1 MVKVG
6 TISSRGRRH
15 RAGAT
20 PPSGNGVPL
29 AMRISTTRFGRIDVD
44 AADVIRFPS
53 GLPGL
58 EGCREWAL
66 LADATND
73 ALGWLQ
79 STTRGDVALA
89 VVSPRRFVPGYQIR
103 IPRSE
108 LSPLAITDLRQAQ
121 VVVVVGSNGRTLT
134 LNLKA
139 PIVINLEAR
148 TGRQVVASGEL
159 PLQYELSGTTPG
171 MKKSA

>member
-1 MVKVG
+1 
-6 TISSRGRRH
+6 
-15 RAGAT
+15 
-20 PPSGNGVPL
+20 
-29 AMRISTTRFGRIDVD
+29 MRINTTRFGRIDVD
-44 AADVIRFPS
+44 TADVIHFAS

-58 EGCREWAL
+58 EDCREWAL

-89 VVSPRRFVPGYQIR
+89 VVSPRRFVPDYQVR

-108 LSPLAITDLRQAQ
+108 LTPLAIGDIRQAQ
-121 VVVVVGSNGRTLT
+121 VVVVVGTNGTTLT

-159 PLQYELSGTTPG
+159 PLQYELNPERPPL
-171 MKKSA
+171 KKSA

>member
-1 MVKVG
+1 
-6 TISSRGRRH
+6 
-15 RAGAT
+15 
-20 PPSGNGVPL
+20 
-29 AMRISTTRFGRIDVD
+29 MRISTSRFGRIDVD
-44 AADVIRFPS
+44 AGDIIRFPS

-58 EGCREWAL
+58 EDCREWAL
-66 LADATND
+66 LADSTND

-79 STTRGDVALA
+79 CMTRGDVALA
-89 VVSPRRFVPGYQIR
+89 VVSPRRFVPDYQVR

-108 LSPLAITDLRQAQ
+108 LTPLAISDIRQAQ
-121 VVVVVGSNGRTLT
+121 VVVVVGTTGTDLT

-159 PLQYELSGTTPG
+159 PLHHELTTNRQPLR
-171 MKKSA
+171 KSA

>member
-1 MVKVG
+1 MG
-6 TISSRGRRH
+6 TGERPADA
-15 RAGAT
+15 AGAARIVQ
-20 PPSGNGVPL
+20 GKGVP
-29 AMRISTTRFGRIDVD
+29 ATMRINTCRFGRIDVE
-44 AADVIRFPS
+44 AADLIRFPG

-58 EGCREWAL
+58 EDCREWAL
-66 LADATND
+66 LADSTND

-89 VVSPRRFVPGYQIR
+89 VVSPRRFVPDYQVR

-108 LSPLAITDLRQAQ
+108 LTPLAITDIRQAQ
-121 VVVVVGSNGRTLT
+121 VVVVVGTNDTTLT

-159 PLQYELSGTTPG
+159 PLQYELSPNRTDL
-171 MKKSA
+171 KKSA

>member
-1 MVKVG
+1 
-6 TISSRGRRH
+6 
-15 RAGAT
+15 
-20 PPSGNGVPL
+20 
-29 AMRISTTRFGRIDVD
+29 MRINTTRFGRIDVD
-44 AADVIRFPS
+44 PADVLTFPS

-58 EGCREWAL
+58 EDCREWAL

-79 STTRGDVALA
+79 STTRGDVAMA
-89 VVSPRRFVPGYQIR
+89 VVSPRRFVPDYQVR

-108 LSPLAITDLRQAQ
+108 LTPLAIADIRQAQ
-121 VVVVVGSNGRTLT
+121 VVLVVSRNSTSLT

-148 TGRQVVASGEL
+148 TGRQVVASGDL
-159 PLQYELSGTTPG
+159 SMQYELTTRQPTL
-171 MKKSA
+171 KKSA

>member
-1 MVKVG
+1 
-6 TISSRGRRH
+6 
-15 RAGAT
+15 
-20 PPSGNGVPL
+20 
-29 AMRISTTRFGRIDVD
+29 MRINTTRFGRIDIE
-44 AADVIRFPS
+44 AGDVIRFMS

-58 EGCREWAL
+58 EDCREWAL
-66 LADATND
+66 LADAAND

-79 STTRGDVALA
+79 STSRGDVALA
-89 VVSPRRFVPGYQIR
+89 VVSPRRFVPDYQVR

-108 LSPLAITDLRQAQ
+108 LTPLAISDIRHAQ
-121 VVVVVGSNGRTLT
+121 VVVVVGQNGTGLT

-159 PLQYELSGTTPG
+159 PLQYELTTSRPPL
-171 MKKSA
+171 KKSA

>member
-1 MVKVG
+1 M
-6 TISSRGRRH
+6 
-15 RAGAT
+15 
-20 PPSGNGVPL
+20 
-29 AMRISTTRFGRIDVD
+29 MRITTSRFGRIDV
-44 AADVIRFPS
+44 AAGDVLHFPS

-58 EGCREWAL
+58 EDCRSWAL

-89 VVSPRRFVPGYQIR
+89 VVSPRRFVPDYQVR

-108 LSPLAITDLRQAQ
+108 LTPLALGDMRQAQ
-121 VVVVVGSNGRTLT
+121 VVVVVGTNGTTLT

-139 PIVINLEAR
+139 PIVINLETR

-159 PLQYELSGTTPG
+159 ALDYELSHDRPRF
-171 MKKSA
+171 KKSA

>member
-1 MVKVG
+1 
-6 TISSRGRRH
+6 
-15 RAGAT
+15 
-20 PPSGNGVPL
+20 
-29 AMRISTTRFGRIDVD
+29 MRINTTRFGRIDVD
-44 AADVIRFPS
+44 AGDILRFPS

-58 EGCREWAL
+58 EDCREWAL
-66 LADATND
+66 LADAGND

-89 VVSPRRFVPGYQIR
+89 VVSPRRFVPDYQVR

-108 LSPLAITDLRQAQ
+108 LTPLQLADMRQAQ
-121 VVVVVGSNGRTLT
+121 VVVVVGRNGTALT

-159 PLQYELSGTTPG
+159 PLQYALTTERPPL
-171 MKKSA
+171 KKSA

>member
-1 MVKVG
+1 
-6 TISSRGRRH
+6 
-15 RAGAT
+15 
-20 PPSGNGVPL
+20 
-29 AMRISTTRFGRIDVD
+29 MRINTSRFGRIDV
-44 AADVIRFPS
+44 AAGDVIRFPS

-58 EGCREWAL
+58 EDCREWAL

-79 STTRGDVALA
+79 STTRGDVAMA
-89 VVSPRRFVPGYQIR
+89 VVSPRRFVPDYQVR

-108 LSPLAITDLRQAQ
+108 LTPIDISDIRQAQ
-121 VVVVVGSNGRTLT
+121 IVVVVGTTGTALT

-139 PIVINLEAR
+139 PIVINLEGR

-159 PLQYELSGTTPG
+159 PLQYELTSIRPPL
-171 MKKSA
+171 KKSA

>member
-1 MVKVG
+1 
-6 TISSRGRRH
+6 
-15 RAGAT
+15 
-20 PPSGNGVPL
+20 
-29 AMRISTTRFGRIDVD
+29 MRINTTRFGRIDVD
-44 AADVIRFPS
+44 QADLLRFPS

-58 EGCREWAL
+58 EDCREWAL
-66 LADATND
+66 LADAEND

-89 VVSPRRFVPGYQIR
+89 VVSPRRFVPDYQVR

-108 LSPLAITDLRQAQ
+108 LSPLALADMRHAQ
-121 VVVVVGSNGRTLT
+121 VVVVVGKIGTGLT

-148 TGRQVVASGEL
+148 TGRQVVATGEL
-159 PLQYELSGTTPG
+159 SMHHELSPHRPPL
-171 MKKSA
+171 KKSA

>member
-1 MVKVG
+1 
-6 TISSRGRRH
+6 
-15 RAGAT
+15 
-20 PPSGNGVPL
+20 
-29 AMRISTTRFGRIDVD
+29 MRINTSRFGRIDID
-44 AADVIRFPS
+44 AGDVLRFPS

-58 EGCREWAL
+58 EDCREWAL
-66 LADATND
+66 LADSSND

-79 STTRGDVALA
+79 STTRPDVAVS
-89 VVSPRRFVPGYQIR
+89 VVSPRRFIPDYQVR

-108 LSPLAITDLRQAQ
+108 LTPLAIADIRQAQ
-121 VVVVVGSNGRTLT
+121 VVVVVGTNGTTLT

-159 PLQYELSGTTPG
+159 PMQYELPCATPG
-171 MKKSA
+171 LKKSA

>member
-1 MVKVG
+1 
-6 TISSRGRRH
+6 
-15 RAGAT
+15 
-20 PPSGNGVPL
+20 
-29 AMRISTTRFGRIDVD
+29 MRINTSRFGRIDV
-44 AADVIRFPS
+44 AAGDVIRFPS

-58 EGCREWAL
+58 EDCREWAL

-89 VVSPRRFVPGYQIR
+89 VVSPRRFVPDYQVR

-108 LSPLAITDLRQAQ
+108 LTPLDISDIRQAQ
-121 VVVVVGSNGRTLT
+121 IVVVVGTTGTALT

-139 PIVINLEAR
+139 PIVINLEGR

-159 PLQYELSGTTPG
+159 PLHYELTSARPPL
-171 MKKSA
+171 KKSA

>member
-1 MVKVG
+1 
-6 TISSRGRRH
+6 
-15 RAGAT
+15 
-20 PPSGNGVPL
+20 
-29 AMRISTTRFGRIDVD
+29 MRITTTRFGRIDVD
-44 AADVIRFPS
+44 AGDILRFPS

-58 EGCREWAL
+58 EDCREWAL
-66 LADATND
+66 LADAAND

-89 VVSPRRFVPGYQIR
+89 VVSPRRFVPEYQVR

-108 LSPLAITDLRQAQ
+108 LTPLSIGDMRQAQ
-121 VVVVVGSNGRTLT
+121 VVVVVGQNGRGLT

-139 PIVINLEAR
+139 PIVINLEDR

-159 PLQYELSGTTPG
+159 PLQYELSPERPPL
-171 MKKSA
+171 KKRA

>member
-1 MVKVG
+1 
-6 TISSRGRRH
+6 
-15 RAGAT
+15 
-20 PPSGNGVPL
+20 
-29 AMRISTTRFGRIDVD
+29 MRINTTRFGRIDVD
-44 AADVIRFPS
+44 AADILTFPS

-58 EGCREWAL
+58 EDCREWAL
-66 LADATND
+66 LADASND

-79 STTRGDVALA
+79 STTRGDIALA
-89 VVSPRRFVPGYQIR
+89 VVSPRRFVPDYQVR

-108 LSPLAITDLRQAQ
+108 LAPLAIADIRQAQ
-121 VVVVVGSNGRTLT
+121 VVLVVSQNGTSLT

-159 PLQYELSGTTPG
+159 QMQYELTHHQPTL
-171 MKKSA
+171 KKSA

>member
-1 MVKVG
+1 
-6 TISSRGRRH
+6 
-15 RAGAT
+15 
-20 PPSGNGVPL
+20 
-29 AMRISTTRFGRIDVD
+29 MRIMTTRFGRIDV
-44 AADVIRFPS
+44 AAGDVIRFPS

-58 EGCREWAL
+58 EDCREWAL
-66 LADATND
+66 LADAGND

-79 STTRGDVALA
+79 STTRPDVAVA
-89 VVSPRRFVPGYQIR
+89 VVSPRRFVPDYQVR

-108 LSPLAITDLRQAQ
+108 LVPLDIVDIRAAQ
-121 VVVVVGSNGRTLT
+121 VVVVVGRTGTTLT

-159 PLQYELSGTTPG
+159 PLQYQLTPERPPLR
-171 MKKSA
+171 KSA

>member
-1 MVKVG
+1 
-6 TISSRGRRH
+6 
-15 RAGAT
+15 
-20 PPSGNGVPL
+20 
-29 AMRISTTRFGRIDVD
+29 MRINTSRFGRIDV
-44 AADVIRFPS
+44 AAGDVIRFPS

-58 EGCREWAL
+58 EDCREWAL

-89 VVSPRRFVPGYQIR
+89 VVSPRRFVPDYQVR

-108 LSPLAITDLRQAQ
+108 LTPLDIADIRQAQ
-121 VVVVVGSNGRTLT
+121 IVVVVGTTGTSLT

-139 PIVINLEAR
+139 PIVINLEGR

-159 PLQYELSGTTPG
+159 PLQYELTSVRPPL
-171 MKKSA
+171 KKSA

>member
-1 MVKVG
+1 M
-6 TISSRGRRH
+6 
-15 RAGAT
+15 
-20 PPSGNGVPL
+20 
-29 AMRISTTRFGRIDVD
+29 TTRFGRIDV
-44 AADVIRFPS
+44 AAGDVIRFPS

-58 EGCREWAL
+58 EDCREWAL
-66 LADATND
+66 LADAGND

-79 STTRGDVALA
+79 STTRPDVAVA
-89 VVSPRRFVPGYQIR
+89 VVSPRRFVPDYQVR

-108 LSPLAITDLRQAQ
+108 LVPLDIVDIRAAQ
-121 VVVVVGSNGRTLT
+121 VVVVVGRTGTTLT

-159 PLQYELSGTTPG
+159 PMQYQLTTERPPL
-171 MKKSA
+171 KKSA

>member
-1 MVKVG
+1 
-6 TISSRGRRH
+6 
-15 RAGAT
+15 
-20 PPSGNGVPL
+20 
-29 AMRISTTRFGRIDVD
+29 MRINTSRFGRIDV
-44 AADVIRFPS
+44 AAGDVLRFPS

-58 EGCREWAL
+58 EDCREWAL
-66 LADATND
+66 LADAAND

-89 VVSPRRFVPGYQIR
+89 VVSPRRFVPDYQVR

-108 LSPLAITDLRQAQ
+108 LTPLDVADIRQAQ
-121 VVVVVGSNGRTLT
+121 VVVVVGTNGTSLT

-159 PLQYELSGTTPG
+159 PLQYELTSVRPPL
-171 MKKSA
+171 KKSA

>member
-1 MVKVG
+1 
-6 TISSRGRRH
+6 
-15 RAGAT
+15 
-20 PPSGNGVPL
+20 
-29 AMRISTTRFGRIDVD
+29 MRINTSRFGRIDIET
-44 AADVIRFPS
+44 ADLIRFPS

-58 EGCREWAL
+58 EDCREWAL
-66 LADATND
+66 LADSTND

-89 VVSPRRFVPGYQIR
+89 VVSPRRFVPDYQVR

-108 LSPLAITDLRQAQ
+108 LTPLAIADIRQAQ
-121 VVVVVGSNGRTLT
+121 VVVVVGTNDTSLT

-148 TGRQVVASGEL
+148 TGRQVVASCEL
-159 PLQYELSGTTPG
+159 PMQFELSPNRAPL
-171 MKKSA
+171 KRSA